1 MLGETVI
8 STQTIYITME
18 QSQKMDTYRGHPRH
32 SKLRRYR
39 VGLHGMV
46 GKDVA
51 RHQSRPTSRCE
62 ERCWEPLLDV
72 VLL

>member
-8 STQTIYITME
+8 STTQTIHITAEHSRKME
-18 QSQKMDTYRGHPRH
+18 TYRGHPRQC
-32 SKLRRYR
+32 KLQRYK

-51 RHQSRPTSRCE
+51 SH
-62 ERCWEPLLDV
+62 
-72 VLL
+72 